1 MPSILHAEDPY
12 GEMKA
17 LADSAQKVLGQ
28 DRLPSIN
35 ARWIKLARELN
46 DTVQISDAHN
56 NLISHYYQLGDIDH
70 LKAATY
76 EYMDWC
82 RKYQRT
88 RDRYMAWRQYIQ
100 RMTEKGMQE
109 EAMAETV
116 RLHQDAEQARDK
128 YGLACGE
135 MCIGYNHRVFGNN
148 VKLCIENYNN
158 ALKLFEEG
166 SYYRDAYVVLLNI
179 IQTYLSRSEYAE
191 AGEYLSKLSQLE
203 DKLDRKQVGIDPSLH
218 LRFCEFRV
226 IGLLTNEGR
235 KAAEP
240 YIEETDRF
248 YRQHP
253 ESSTPEAWFGY
264 KIMCCRILGDLKG
277 NIAYVD
283 SLMDYQHSLGLCYP
297 YNHYMKGEL
306 QEQLGDYRAACRSY
320 ARYGAV
326 SDSVRTAEM
335 DDKLSKY
342 TAQFEVDRLK
352 MEQFAIK
359 KETDAASKARL
370 ERLEQELADSEEKLR
385 LLESR
390 WAQEKAG
397 LNRIGE
403 LKTQID
409 QLRIEAEK
417 AQRVGDL
424 AAAAEIA
431 YGRIP
436 ALERELEEAKQ
447 AENEEKASR
456 MVADEVTTEDIAEV
470 VSAWTGIPVGK
481 MLQGESD
488 KLLHME
494 EHIGK
499 RLIGQKRAVKA
510 VADAVRRS
518 RAGISDPNRPT
529 GSFLFLGPTGVGK
542 TELAKALAQALF
554 DDERNMVRID
564 MTEYMEKFSVSRL
577 IGAPPGYV
585 GYEEGGQLT
594 EAVRRKPYS
603 VVLFD
608 EVEKAHP
615 DVFNILLQVLDD
627 GRITDSQGRTVDFK
641 NTVIILTS
649 NLGSDIILNDL
660 EQRRAQGTNELSD
673 EAKHQIDLLLRSKF
687 RPEFLNRLDEIVYY
701 KSLTKD
707 EMRKIVDLQLADLRS
722 RMDEGKHLNLDVTAA
737 AKDYIIDSAYDSV
750 YGARPI
756 KRFIQSRVETL
767 IAKAIIQGR
776 YAEGSTLTVDYDGNA
791 LVLK

>member
-1 MPSILHAEDPY
+1 MVKRNIKWLLVVLVLGLCPSILHAEDPY

-226 IGLLTNEGR
+226 IGLLANEGR

-320 ARYGAV
+320 ARYAAV

-352 MEQFAIK
+352 MEK
-359 KETDAASKARL
+359 LELSARL
-370 ERLEQELADSEEKLR
+370 NKERLMIALAVGGLVLLLLLLITYLYIRTLSMNRKLEAARRAVEKMSQVKSSFIQHITHEIRTPVTLILAPVEEIMRQKNIP
-385 LLESR
+385 E
-390 WAQEKAG
+390 
-397 LNRIGE
+397 
-403 LKTQID
+403 
-409 QLRIEAEK
+409 
-417 AQRVGDL
+417 
-424 AAAAEIA
+424 EI
-431 YGRIP
+431 RDD
-436 ALERELEEAKQ
+436 LEE
-447 AENEEKASR
+447 
-456 MVADEVTTEDIAEV
+456 V
-470 VSAWTGIPVGK
+470 
-481 MLQGESD
+481 
-488 KLLHME
+488 
-494 EHIGK
+494 
-499 RLIGQKRAVKA
+499 
-510 VADAVRRS
+510 DACCKEC
-518 RAGISDPNRPT
+518 I
-529 GSFLFLGPTGVGK
+529 
-542 TELAKALAQALF
+542 
-554 DDERNMVRID
+554 
-564 MTEYMEKFSVSRL
+564 
-577 IGAPPGYV
+577 
-585 GYEEGGQLT
+585 EG
-594 EAVRRKPYS
+594 
-603 VVLFD
+603 
-608 EVEKAHP
+608 
-615 DVFNILLQVLDD
+615 
-627 GRITDSQGRTVDFK
+627 
-641 NTVIILTS
+641 
-649 NLGSDIILNDL
+649 
-660 EQRRAQGTNELSD
+660 
-673 EAKHQIDLLLRSKF
+673 F
-687 RPEFLNRLDEIVYY
+687 RPELKPGVELEYVPASGIMAFYAARQWLKMVLVSLLDNAVKFTEEGHIRVSCEEDKSRHVLRFVIEDTGIGIRPDESDRIFERFYKVDTFTKGSGLGLAIANEIMELVGGRIY
-701 KSLTKD
+701 
-707 EMRKIVDLQLADLRS
+707 
-722 RMDEGKHLNLDVTAA
+722 LDDT
-737 AKDYIIDSAYDSV
+737 YC
-750 YGARPI
+750 GGC
-756 KRFIQSRVETL
+756 RFIVEWPM
-767 IAKAIIQGR
+767 K
-776 YAEGSTLTVDYDGNA
+776 D
-791 LVLK
+791 KP

>member
-1 MPSILHAEDPY
+1 MVKRNIKWLLVVLVLGLCPSILHAEDPY

-226 IGLLTNEGR
+226 IGLLANEGR

-248 YRQHP
+248 YRRHP

-320 ARYGAV
+320 ARYAAV

-352 MEQFAIK
+352 MEK
-359 KETDAASKARL
+359 LELSARL
-370 ERLEQELADSEEKLR
+370 NKERLMIALAVGGLVLLLLLLITYLYIRTLSMNRKL
-385 LLESR
+385 
-390 WAQEKAG
+390 
-397 LNRIGE
+397 
-403 LKTQID
+403 
-409 QLRIEAEK
+409 EA
-417 AQRVGDL
+417 AR
-424 AAAAEIA
+424 
-431 YGRIP
+431 
-436 ALERELEEAKQ
+436 
-447 AENEEKASR
+447 
-456 MVADEVTTEDIAEV
+456 
-470 VSAWTGIPVGK
+470 
-481 MLQGESD
+481 
-488 KLLHME
+488 
-494 EHIGK
+494 
-499 RLIGQKRAVKA
+499 RAV
-510 VADAVRRS
+510 
-518 RAGISDPNRPT
+518 
-529 GSFLFLGPTGVGK
+529 
-542 TELAKALAQALF
+542 
-554 DDERNMVRID
+554 
-564 MTEYMEKFSVSRL
+564 EK
-577 IGAPPGYV
+577 
-585 GYEEGGQLT
+585 
-594 EAVRRKPYS
+594 
-603 VVLFD
+603 
-608 EVEKAHP
+608 
-615 DVFNILLQVLDD
+615 
-627 GRITDSQGRTVDFK
+627 
-641 NTVIILTS
+641 
-649 NLGSDIILNDL
+649 
-660 EQRRAQGTNELSD
+660 
-673 EAKHQIDLLLRSKF
+673 
-687 RPEFLNRLDEIVYY
+687 
-701 KSLTKD
+701 
-707 EMRKIVDLQLADLRS
+707 
-722 RMDEGKHLNLDVTAA
+722 
-737 AKDYIIDSAYDSV
+737 
-750 YGARPI
+750 
-756 KRFIQSRVETL
+756 
-767 IAKAIIQGR
+767 
-776 YAEGSTLTVDYDGNA
+776 
-791 LVLK
+791 

>member
-1 MPSILHAEDPY
+1 MVKRNIKWLLVVLVLGLYPSILYAEDPY

-17 LADSAQKVLGQ
+17 LADSARKVLGQ
-28 DRLPSIN
+28 DRLPSVN
-35 ARWIKLARELN
+35 ARWMKFARELN

-203 DKLDRKQVGIDPSLH
+203 DELNRKQVGVDPSLH

-226 IGLLTNEGR
+226 IGLLANEGR

-320 ARYGAV
+320 ARYAAV

-352 MEQFAIK
+352 MEK
-359 KETDAASKARL
+359 LELSARL
-370 ERLEQELADSEEKLR
+370 NKERLM
-385 LLESR
+385 
-390 WAQEKAG
+390 
-397 LNRIGE
+397 I
-403 LKTQID
+403 
-409 QLRIEAEK
+409 
-417 AQRVGDL
+417 
-424 AAAAEIA
+424 
-431 YGRIP
+431 
-436 ALERELEEAKQ
+436 
-447 AENEEKASR
+447 
-456 MVADEVTTEDIAEV
+456 
-470 VSAWTGIPVGK
+470 
-481 MLQGESD
+481 
-488 KLLHME
+488 
-494 EHIGK
+494 
-499 RLIGQKRAVKA
+499 
-510 VADAVRRS
+510 
-518 RAGISDPNRPT
+518 
-529 GSFLFLGPTGVGK
+529 
-542 TELAKALAQALF
+542 ALA
-554 DDERNMVRID
+554 
-564 MTEYMEKFSVSRL
+564 
-577 IGAPPGYV
+577 V
-585 GYEEGGQLT
+585 GGL
-594 EAVRRKPYS
+594 V
-603 VVLFD
+603 
-608 EVEKAHP
+608 
-615 DVFNILLQVLDD
+615 
-627 GRITDSQGRTVDFK
+627 
-641 NTVIILTS
+641 
-649 NLGSDIILNDL
+649 
-660 EQRRAQGTNELSD
+660 
-673 EAKHQIDLLLRSKF
+673 LLLLLLITYLYIRTLSK
-687 RPEFLNRLDEIVYY
+687 
-701 KSLTKD
+701 
-707 EMRKIVDLQLADLRS
+707 
-722 RMDEGKHLNLDVTAA
+722 
-737 AKDYIIDSAYDSV
+737 
-750 YGARPI
+750 
-756 KRFIQSRVETL
+756 
-767 IAKAIIQGR
+767 
-776 YAEGSTLTVDYDGNA
+776 
-791 LVLK
+791 